1 MFCVRLLFY
10 VLLNFKFP
18 DPMPKKP
25 KYPKFPKFNKGIIM
39 PPVVR
44 HHIHV
49 VVPSKPKSPKLPKM
63 IDAIPQIGT
72 AFLINGNDEFNLRG
86 RNDEFNMRRGS
97 NDEFNMRRG
106 SNDEFNMRRGGND
119 EFNRRRYPGR
129 SSFSTFVGEP
139 LIGRE
144 PRFGLNLLPF
154 RRRDRKRYVSFSIDL
169 PVDKFDSLC

>member
-49 VVPSKPKSPKLPKM
+49 VVPSKPKSPKPPKM
-63 IDAIPQIGT
+63 IDTIPQIGT
-72 AFLINGNDEFNLRG
+72 AFLINRNDEFNLRG
-86 RNDEFNMRRGS
+86 GNDEFNMRRGS
-97 NDEFNMRRG
+97 NDDFNW
-106 SNDEFNMRRGGND
+106 
-119 EFNRRRYPGR
+119 RYPGR
-129 SSFSTFVGEP
+129 SRLSTFVGEP